1 MTGSSRLTYPI
12 ETPNRASR
20 WRQVP
25 KVWVWSGGA
34 GVPGARRDA
43 PGFMPPKIRHPAR
56 LAFEMAVLSQ
66 CFSYY
71 CGMEP
76 LGKLPP
82 IRFGHH
88 MADVSAILRIFSGA
102 GRRRI
107 QAAAETPTHGEQ
119 AGPGTGNA
127 GNGSPS
133 TLPVFFF
140 FWEGCGDPLLVL
152 PGCAF
157 CSVSV
162 CWRGGRSRRH
172 RTAGTGSGG

>member
-1 MTGSSRLTYPI
+1 
-12 ETPNRASR
+12 
-20 WRQVP
+20 
-25 KVWVWSGGA
+25 
-34 GVPGARRDA
+34 
-43 PGFMPPKIRHPAR
+43 
-56 LAFEMAVLSQ
+56 MAVLSQ

-71 CGMEP
+71 CCMES

-107 QAAAETPTHGEQ
+107 QAAAATPTHGEQ

-127 GNGSPS
+127 GNGSPT

-140 FWEGCGDPLLVL
+140 FWEGVRRPVTRVAGVCLLCCFCVL
-152 PGCAF
+152 AR
-157 CSVSV
+157 
-162 CWRGGRSRRH
+162 W
-172 RTAGTGSGG
+172 

>member
-1 MTGSSRLTYPI
+1 
-12 ETPNRASR
+12 
-20 WRQVP
+20 
-25 KVWVWSGGA
+25 
-34 GVPGARRDA
+34 
-43 PGFMPPKIRHPAR
+43 
-56 LAFEMAVLSQ
+56 MAVLSQ

-71 CGMEP
+71 CCMES

-107 QAAAETPTHGEQ
+107 QAAAATPTHGEQ
-119 AGPGTGNA
+119 SGPGTGNA
-127 GNGSPS
+127 GNGFPT

-157 CSVSV
+157 CGVFFCV
-162 CWRGGRSRRH
+162 LEGGGGGGRPPGGRGG
-172 RTAGTGSGG
+172 GGGGR

>member
-1 MTGSSRLTYPI
+1 
-12 ETPNRASR
+12 
-20 WRQVP
+20 
-25 KVWVWSGGA
+25 
-34 GVPGARRDA
+34 
-43 PGFMPPKIRHPAR
+43 
-56 LAFEMAVLSQ
+56 MAVLSQ

-71 CGMEP
+71 CCMES

-107 QAAAETPTHGEQ
+107 QAAAATPTHGEQ

-127 GNGSPS
+127 GNGSPT

-152 PGCAF
+152 PVP
-157 CSVSV
+157 SVLFLRSEERRV
-162 CWRGGRSRRH
+162 GKECRSRWSPYH
-172 RTAGTGSGG
+172 